1 MNKKKIQEQINK
13 IVNKAKEENRD
24 LTEDEQIIVDGLM
37 SLLEKSEDKEV
48 EEKENSTEEKSE
60 EEDKD
65 EEKESPEESEEKE
78 KSEDE
83 VKEDTNELGDEE
95 ESEDKEEEK
104 EVVEDKEETTNEDSE
119 ENKDKEEK
127 ENKRNIHNIMNKRNF
142 SLIETVKS
150 IINKRELSPE
160 NQAVINAGREEMRKS
175 GLSFDGNLVIPT
187 ENRSVSVTDTQGATV
202 GVDVFDILAPL
213 RDNSVLMKAGAKFL
227 TGLQGNVKLPV
238 MGGSGAQWEGEKE
251 TATGDAATFTS
262 VELSPKRLAVTMS
275 VSQQFLNQSSE
286 SAEAILRQDMANAI
300 SEKLQKT
307 LLSNVISNPKAPK
320 GIFAAT
326 PDNAGSFKDIVAIE
340 SKVDDANV
348 GANRCYILSN
358 KAKAA
363 LRLMSKSDKGVA
375 MVYENEAIDGTPA
388 YATSSV
394 ADNGLLYGDFSQ
406 LYVGQFGPISLTVDP
421 YSKAASGEV
430 VFTINAYFD
439 GALARPTAVVSGDAS
454 KATK

>member
-24 LTEDEQIIVDGLM
+24 LTEEEQIIVDGLM
-37 SLLEKSEDKEV
+37 SLLENSEDKEKVESTEENKDEEKETTDESEDEPKEESEV
-48 EEKENSTEEKSE
+48 EEKETTDEDG
-60 EEDKD
+60 EEDD
-65 EEKESPEESEEKE
+65 
-78 KSEDE
+78 SEDE
-83 VKEDTNELGDEE
+83 
-95 ESEDKEEEK
+95 DK
-104 EVVEDKEETTNEDSE
+104 VVEDKEETTNEDSE

-142 SLIETVKS
+142 SLIETVNS

-238 MGGSGAQWEGEKE
+238 MGGSGALWEGEKE

-262 VELSPKRLAVTMS
+262 VELTPKRLAVTMA

-375 MVYENEAIDGTPA
+375 MVYDHDSIDGTPA

-454 KATK
+454 KANK

>member
-1 MNKKKIQEQINK
+1 
-13 IVNKAKEENRD
+13 
-24 LTEDEQIIVDGLM
+24 
-37 SLLEKSEDKEV
+37 
-48 EEKENSTEEKSE
+48 
-60 EEDKD
+60 
-65 EEKESPEESEEKE
+65 
-78 KSEDE
+78 
-83 VKEDTNELGDEE
+83 
-95 ESEDKEEEK
+95 
-104 EVVEDKEETTNEDSE
+104 
-119 ENKDKEEK
+119 
-127 ENKRNIHNIMNKRNF
+127 MNKRNF
-142 SLIETVKS
+142 SLIETVNS
-150 IINKRELSPE
+150 IINKRELSTE
-160 NQAVINAGREEMRKS
+160 NQAVIDAGREEMRKS

-187 ENRSVSVTDTQGATV
+187 ENRSVSVTDTQGASV

-262 VELSPKRLAVTMS
+262 VELTPKRLAVTMA

-326 PDNAGSFKDIVAIE
+326 PDNAGSFKDIVTIE

-375 MVYENEAIDGTPA
+375 MVYENESIDGTPA

-394 ADNGLLYGDFSQ
+394 EGNGLLYGDFSQ

-421 YSKAASGEV
+421 YSRAASGEV

>member
-24 LTEDEQIIVDGLM
+24 LTEEEQIIVDGLM
-37 SLLEKSEDKEV
+37 SLLENSEDKEV
-48 EEKENSTEEKSE
+48 EKKSE
-60 EEDKD
+60 EENKD
-65 EEKESPEESEEKE
+65 EEKETTDESEDEPKEESEVEEKE
-78 KSEDE
+78 TTDEDGD
-83 VKEDTNELGDEE
+83 KEN
-95 ESEDKEEEK
+95 SEDKEEEEK
-104 EVVEDKEETTNEDSE
+104 EVVADKEETTNKDSE

-127 ENKRNIHNIMNKRNF
+127 ENKRNLHNIMNKRNF

-238 MGGSGAQWEGEKE
+238 MGGSGAKWEGEKE
-251 TATGDAATFTS
+251 TATDDAATFTS
-262 VELSPKRLAVTMS
+262 VELSPKRLAVTMA

-300 SEKLQKT
+300 SEKLQQT
-307 LLSNVISNPKAPK
+307 LLSNDISNPKAPK
-320 GIFAAT
+320 GIFKAA
-326 PDNAGSFKDIVAIE
+326 PVNAGSFNDIVKLE
-340 SKVDDANV
+340 SNVDDANV
-348 GANRCYILSN
+348 GPNRCYILSN

-375 MVYENEAIDGTPA
+375 MVYDHDAIDGTPA

-394 ADNGLLYGDFSQ
+394 AGNGLLYGDFSQ
-406 LYVGQFGPISLTVDP
+406 LYIGQFGPISLTVDP

-439 GALARPTAVVSGDAS
+439 GALARPTAVECGDAS